1 MSEAM
6 RVNRRRDSDL
16 KDPWADSPLDR
27 LLSMDAADEQPGRV
41 SHNRSHPEDLIGA
54 AATAVTIHNYI
65 HM

>member
-1 MSEAM
+1 
-6 RVNRRRDSDL
+6 
-16 KDPWADSPLDR
+16 
-27 LLSMDAADEQPGRV
+27 MDAADEQPGRV